1 MSPALP
7 VSGLA
12 VKSESPSPELRAR
25 SSVAELCEK
34 YCVEAA
40 HANQVAELA
49 LALFDGTYRL
59 VGAPA
64 DDRRL
69 LDAACRLHYLGYG
82 EDPRRHARL
91 GQEIVLREGLAG
103 FTPAQRRD
111 IAAAIGLHSPRGRS
125 RLVPAAG
132 GQPLESLRALRLAA
146 YLRIADGLDY
156 CHLQDATIV
165 GIKPRKGVVLVRVHC
180 RQFPPSVAIAARRSA
195 LWRDVFSQ
203 ELSVVL
209 AGGKARRSAGLLTKG
224 IVVFE
229 ALRRLLFVHYRTM
242 VVNLE
247 GVLRYQD
254 DEALHDIRIA
264 IRKARTVLRG
274 FRKPLES
281 TSAHRLDVDLQRLNR
296 ALGQAR
302 DLDVWIAFLTS
313 GPVKVRLAGNRN
325 WHKFTGHQQELR
337 RLQQVTVRR
346 HLSGSAF
353 TTLRTRFGRLLRVEL
368 PREIERVPA
377 APIEAAARRAL
388 AKQLRRAFR
397 LAELRH
403 ARSPEKLHR
412 LRIALRRVRYLSLVF
427 RPVLGP
433 AIDRLR
439 SRTHAVERT
448 LGDIRDT
455 SLALTRI
462 QQEGPPPPRLLV
474 AELQRSHQRAV
485 AKLERVWPRLDNP
498 ALLLRVRRA
507 LAS

>member
-1 MSPALP
+1 
-7 VSGLA
+7 
-12 VKSESPSPELRAR
+12 
-25 SSVAELCEK
+25 VAELCAK
-34 YCVEAA
+34 YRVETA
-40 HANQVAELA
+40 HADQVAGLA

-69 LDAACRLHYLGYG
+69 LEAACRLHDLGYG

-103 FTPAQRRD
+103 FTPAQQRD

-125 RLVPAAG
+125 HLVPSAVR
-132 GQPLESLRALRLAA
+132 QPLESLRALRLAA

-156 CHLQDATIV
+156 CHLQDAAIV
-165 GIKPRKGVVLVRVHC
+165 GIKPRQGVVHVRVHC
-180 RQFPPSVAIAARRSA
+180 RQFPPNVTIAARRAA
-195 LWRDVFSQ
+195 LWRDVFSSD
-203 ELSVVL
+203 LRLVL
-209 AGGKARRSAGLLTKG
+209 AGGKSRRSTGLLTKG
-224 IVVFE
+224 LVVFE

-264 IRKARTVLRG
+264 IRKARAVLRG

-281 TSAHRLDVDLQRLNR
+281 TSAQRLDVDLQRLNR

-337 RLQQVTVRR
+337 RLQQATVRR
-346 HLSGSAF
+346 HLNGSAF
-353 TTLRTRFGRLLRVEL
+353 TTLRTRFGRLLRIEL
-368 PREIERVPA
+368 PREIERAPT
-377 APIEAAARRAL
+377 APIEAAARRVL

-439 SRTHAVERT
+439 NRTHAVERI

-474 AELQRSHQRAV
+474 AELKRSHQSAV

-507 LAS
+507 LAT